1 MRYSKAGYAI
11 LAIALFHINGGAQAH
26 VVSTDEL
33 RNLVLSTSQQ
43 REYNRRHLQEFLS
56 TAKAEEI
63 MRSRGL
69 DPLQVQAALSLPSD
83 EEIANLAA
91 RANNSA
97 RANYVGNDFASSVP
111 RDVRIIIAIVI
122 AVLAALLIYA
132 AFHFQVH

>member
-11 LAIALFHINGGAQAH
+11 LAIGLFHINSEAQAH
-26 VVSTDEL
+26 VVSTGEL

-43 REYNRRHLQEFLS
+43 REYNRHHLQEFLS

-69 DPLQVQAALSLPSD
+69 DPRQVQAALSLLSD

-97 RANYVGNDFASSVP
+97 RANYVGNDFVSSVP
-111 RDVRIIIAIVI
+111 SDVRIIIAIVI

-132 AFHFQVH
+132 AIHFQVH